1 MTRPSDIRSLRELPF
16 LTVSSTSGTLPD
28 SENLMPLRPNFWSRV
43 SGVEMVEVAVGGKE
57 QALIKFGLGREKG
70 RREEAMS
77 DESKKVLHL
86 KQSC

>member
-1 MTRPSDIRSLRELPF
+1 M
-16 LTVSSTSGTLPD
+16 
-28 SENLMPLRPNFWSRV
+28 
-43 SGVEMVEVAVGGKE
+43 EVAVGGKE
-57 QALIKFGLGREKG
+57 QEALIKFGLGLGREKG